1 MAETTVGTLDIK
13 RLLADAAKNAATN
26 KAARVAAKA
35 AADRVNAKNAAER
48 RIKDAAQSAS
58 TRAEALER
66 QIKADLQVIKNIT
79 QGITDY
85 SDGVPNPVALRELKG
100 YVTRYNESIAEQ
112 QRLLKESTDLSA
124 GKFDVNDRGQLVPKP
139 AQQTPPSGADA
150 AREAAAAGRAGMG
163 GYPSSALGGTPAVA
177 KVETTPEVKAGAKS
191 GDKVV
196 TNKWVQKAIIIT
208 QSGEEIAVD
217 ANGKAKDGTVPVG
230 TTKPGSAVKGAN
242 PPKPVAG
249 KLTAEQEARLGTFGS
264 KFLIEYFKTAESGK
278 YKPIYDKLVTFAI
291 QNAQPAKVEA
301 YLRDTSWYKD
311 VNERTYAVIGASA
324 LANGIKLD
332 TATRDSYRDQ
342 ILGKVKTA
350 EEIAYDI
357 RMKSIGEYQL
367 QTTKPEVARQM
378 MAGKDFATAV
388 GDYINTYTTNF
399 EMAASQFSLEDANF
413 QAIFKSSTSLG
424 DFDKKLKRSDKY
436 LSLPKVQTAI
446 SQNVAMV
453 KQKYRQY
460 GLNLTEEAAA
470 NLGKNAYLGDTTTE
484 AIDEN
489 LRQQAIKLF
498 PAFKDRILNGESVL
512 SIASPYI
519 GAVSR
524 ILEVPEGSLD
534 LEDPT
539 IRKAMMGT
547 TATTG
552 DKTTTTVK
560 PLWEFEQEL
569 FKDAR
574 WQYTS
579 NARQKLDGI
588 TLDVMGRFGVI
599 G

>member
-1 MAETTVGTLDIK
+1 MAETVGTLDINK
-13 RLLADAAKNAATN
+13 LLADAAKTAATN
-26 KAARVAAKA
+26 KAARAAAKL
-35 AADRVNAKNAAER
+35 AAER
-48 RIKDAAQSAS
+48 AKASNAIEQRVKMMAKSASDRAEGLETIIQDDLVQIKMISRNITDQGGKANAAQL
-58 TRAEALER
+58 R
-66 QIKADLQVIKNIT
+66 DLKT
-79 QGITDY
+79 
-85 SDGVPNPVALRELKG
+85 
-100 YVTRYNESIAEQ
+100 YVTRYNTSIAEQ

-124 GKFDVNDRGQLVPKP
+124 GKYDVDEKGKLIPKTP
-139 AQQTPPSGADA
+139 AAPQTPPPAGSKTGKDTDGDGIPDLTDNLPNYPNPNQATGNAGANQSTAGA
-150 AREAAAAGRAGMG
+150 AVKDKVAGAGVNGATGGATGGNTGGNTGGKTAAQIAADKAAAA
-163 GYPSSALGGTPAVA
+163 
-177 KVETTPEVKAGAKS
+177 
-191 GDKVV
+191 
-196 TNKWVQKAIIIT
+196 
-208 QSGEEIAVD
+208 
-217 ANGKAKDGTVPVG
+217 KAKADAEAA
-230 TTKPGSAVKGAN
+230 K
-242 PPKPVAG
+242 AG
-249 KLTAEQEARLGTFGS
+249 KLTPEQEAKLGTYGS
-264 KFLIEYFKTAESGK
+264 KFLIEYFKTAENGK
-278 YKPIYDKLVTFAI
+278 YKTIYDKLVGFAM
-291 QNAQPAKVEA
+291 QNATSAKVEA
-301 YLRDTSWYKD
+301 YLRDTTWYKD

-357 RMKSIGEYQL
+357 RLKSISEYQL
-367 QTTKPEVARQM
+367 ETTKPEVAKQM
-378 MAGKDFATAV
+378 MAGKDFATAAA
-388 GDYINTYTTNF
+388 DYINTYTTSF
-399 EMAASQFSLEDANF
+399 EMAASQFSLDDANF
-413 QAIFKSSTSLG
+413 QTLFKTSTSLG
-424 DFDKKLKRSDKY
+424 DFDKKLKRTDKY

-446 SQNVAMV
+446 SQNIAMV

-460 GLNLTEEAAA
+460 GLSLTDEAAS

-547 TATTG
+547 TTTTG
-552 DKTTTTVK
+552 DKTATTVK

-569 FKDAR
+569 FKDSR

-588 TLDVMGRFGVI
+588 TVDVFGRFGVI

>member
-1 MAETTVGTLDIK
+1 MAEPTGKIDLQKLI
-13 RLLADAAKNAATN
+13 ADETRR
-26 KAARVAAKA
+26 KAQAKA
-35 AADRVNAKNAAER
+35 AADNAKRIASATSAKNSTEEASKRAALSRTVQADRLEPK
-48 RIKDAAQSAS
+48 I
-58 TRAEALER
+58 TALYN
-66 QIKADLQVIKNIT
+66 QIKVDLAKVTSGNYGKDVEKSLQNLVNEYNTAIES
-79 QGITDY
+79 QQLL
-85 SDGVPNPVALRELKG
+85 LREAKDINEKKVIADSKG
-100 YVTRYNESIAEQ
+100 NVKANPNYAMPQ
-112 QRLLKESTDLSA
+112 
-124 GKFDVNDRGQLVPKP
+124 
-139 AQQTPPSGADA
+139 SGADA
-150 AREAAAAGRAGMG
+150 AREAAAAGRSGQQPTIAAGAT
-163 GYPSSALGGTPAVA
+163 PSSVVA
-177 KVETTPEVKAGAKS
+177 ASTADEAKAGAAA
-191 GDKVV
+191 GKVTPTPTTPPPKTPKTPEQV
-196 TNKWVQKAIIIT
+196 A
-208 QSGEEIAVD
+208 AD
-217 ANGKAKDGTVPVG
+217 KAKADKAAADKAKAG
-230 TTKPGSAVKGAN
+230 
-242 PPKPVAG
+242 G

-264 KFLIEYFKTAESGK
+264 KFLIEYFKTAENGK

-291 QNAQPAKVEA
+291 QNATGAKVEA
-301 YLRDTSWYKD
+301 YLRDTTWYKD

-388 GDYINTYTTNF
+388 GDYINTYTTSF
-399 EMAASQFSLEDANF
+399 ELAASQFSLEDANF
-413 QAIFKSSTSLG
+413 QALFKSSTSLG

-436 LSLPKVQTAI
+436 LSLPKVQQAI
-446 SQNVAMV
+446 SQNVTMV

-460 GLNLTEEAAA
+460 GLNLTDEAAA
-470 NLGKNAYLGDTTTE
+470 NLGKNAYLGDTTSE

-547 TATTG
+547 TTTTG
-552 DKTTTTVK
+552 DKTSTTVK

-569 FKDAR
+569 FKDSR

>member
-1 MAETTVGTLDIK
+1 MAETVGTIDINK
-13 RLLADAAKNAATN
+13 LLADAAKTAATN
-26 KAARVAAKA
+26 KAARAAAKA
-35 AADRVNAKNAAER
+35 AAARAKASNAIEQRAKAMAKSASDRAEGLERTIQDDLVQIRMISRAITDQGGKPNAA
-48 RIKDAAQSAS
+48 Q
-58 TRAEALER
+58 TR
-66 QIKADLQVIKNIT
+66 DLRTFVN
-79 QGITDY
+79 
-85 SDGVPNPVALRELKG
+85 
-100 YVTRYNESIAEQ
+100 RYNASIAEQ

-124 GKFDVNDRGQLVPKP
+124 GKYDTDAQGNLTPKTP
-139 AQQTPPSGADA
+139 TATESTAGKDSDGDGIPDLTDNMPNYPNPSQATGNAGRSSTAAGAAVKDKVSGGPQTPPVDGQKPPVAGKTPEQIAAEKAAKAKADA
-150 AREAAAAGRAGMG
+150 AAAA
-163 GYPSSALGGTPAVA
+163 
-177 KVETTPEVKAGAKS
+177 K
-191 GDKVV
+191 
-196 TNKWVQKAIIIT
+196 
-208 QSGEEIAVD
+208 
-217 ANGKAKDGTVPVG
+217 
-230 TTKPGSAVKGAN
+230 
-242 PPKPVAG
+242 AG

-291 QNAQPAKVEA
+291 QNATPAKVEA

-357 RMKSIGEYQL
+357 RMKSISEYQL

-378 MAGKDFATAV
+378 MAGKDFAVAI
-388 GDYINTYTTNF
+388 GDYINTYTTSF
-399 EMAASQFSLEDANF
+399 EMAASQFSLDDANF
-413 QAIFKSSTSLG
+413 QTIFKSSTSLG
-424 DFDKKLKRSDKY
+424 DFDKKLKRSDRY

-460 GLNLTEEAAA
+460 GLSLTDEAAA

-547 TATTG
+547 TTTTG
-552 DKTTTTVK
+552 DKTTTAVK

-569 FKDAR
+569 FKDSR

-579 NARQKLDGI
+579 NARQRLDGI
-588 TLDVMGRFGVI
+588 TIDVMGRFGVI

>member
-1 MAETTVGTLDIK
+1 ML
-13 RLLADAAKNAATN
+13 
-26 KAARVAAKA
+26 
-35 AADRVNAKNAAER
+35 
-48 RIKDAAQSAS
+48 
-58 TRAEALER
+58 
-66 QIKADLQVIKNIT
+66 
-79 QGITDY
+79 
-85 SDGVPNPVALRELKG
+85 LREAKDINEKKVIADSKG
-100 YVTRYNESIAEQ
+100 NVKANPNYAMPQ
-112 QRLLKESTDLSA
+112 
-124 GKFDVNDRGQLVPKP
+124 
-139 AQQTPPSGADA
+139 SGADA
-150 AREAAAAGRAGMG
+150 AREAAAAGRSGQQTTIAAGAT
-163 GYPSSALGGTPAVA
+163 PSSVVAASTADEAKAGVVPKVTPTQTPAP
-177 KVETTPEVKAGAKS
+177 KVPKTPEQVAADKAKADKAAADKAKAG
-191 GDKVV
+191 
-196 TNKWVQKAIIIT
+196 
-208 QSGEEIAVD
+208 
-217 ANGKAKDGTVPVG
+217 
-230 TTKPGSAVKGAN
+230 
-242 PPKPVAG
+242 G

-264 KFLIEYFKTAESGK
+264 KFLIEYFKTAENGK

-291 QNAQPAKVEA
+291 QNATGAKVEA
-301 YLRDTSWYKD
+301 YLRDTTWYKD

-388 GDYINTYTTNF
+388 GDYINTYTTSF
-399 EMAASQFSLEDANF
+399 ELAASQFSLEDANF
-413 QAIFKSSTSLG
+413 QALFKSSTSLG

-436 LSLPKVQTAI
+436 LSLPKVQQAI
-446 SQNVAMV
+446 SQNVTMV

-460 GLNLTEEAAA
+460 GLNLTDEAAA
-470 NLGKNAYLGDTTTE
+470 NLGKNAYLGDTTSE

-547 TATTG
+547 TTTTG
-552 DKTTTTVK
+552 DKTSTTVK

-569 FKDAR
+569 FKDSR

>member
-1 MAETTVGTLDIK
+1 MAEPTGKIDLQKLI
-13 RLLADAAKNAATN
+13 ADETRR
-26 KAARVAAKA
+26 KAQAKA
-35 AADRVNAKNAAER
+35 AADNAKRIAAATSAKNSTEEASKR
-48 RIKDAAQSAS
+48 AALSRTVQADRLEPKI
-58 TRAEALER
+58 TALYN
-66 QIKADLQVIKNIT
+66 QIKVELSKVTSGNYGKDVERSLQNLVNEYNTTIES
-79 QGITDY
+79 QQ
-85 SDGVPNPVALRELKG
+85 VLLREAKDINEKKVIADSKG
-100 YVTRYNESIAEQ
+100 NVKANPDYAMPQ
-112 QRLLKESTDLSA
+112 
-124 GKFDVNDRGQLVPKP
+124 
-139 AQQTPPSGADA
+139 SGADA
-150 AREAAAAGRAGMG
+150 ARDAAMAGRSGQQPTIAAGATPSSVVAASTADEAKAGVVPKVTPTPTPTPKVPKTPEQVAADKVKADKAAADKA
-163 GYPSSALGGTPAVA
+163 
-177 KVETTPEVKAGAKS
+177 KAG
-191 GDKVV
+191 
-196 TNKWVQKAIIIT
+196 
-208 QSGEEIAVD
+208 
-217 ANGKAKDGTVPVG
+217 
-230 TTKPGSAVKGAN
+230 
-242 PPKPVAG
+242 G

-264 KFLIEYFKTAESGK
+264 KFLIEYFKTAENGK

-291 QNAQPAKVEA
+291 QNATGAKVEA
-301 YLRDTSWYKD
+301 YLRDTTWYKD

-399 EMAASQFSLEDANF
+399 ELAASQFSLEDANF
-413 QAIFKSSTSLG
+413 QALFKSSTSLG
-424 DFDKKLKRSDKY
+424 DFDKKLKRTDKY
-436 LSLPKVQTAI
+436 LSLPKVQQAI
-446 SQNVAMV
+446 SQNITMV

-460 GLNLTEEAAA
+460 GLNLTDEAAA

-547 TATTG
+547 TTTTG
-552 DKTTTTVK
+552 DKTSTTVK
-560 PLWEFEQEL
+560 PLWEFEPEL
-569 FKDAR
+569 FKDSR

-588 TLDVMGRFGVI
+588 AIDVMGRFGVI

>member
-1 MAETTVGTLDIK
+1 MAETVGTIDIQK
-13 RLLADAAKNAATN
+13 LLADAAKNAATN
-26 KAARVAAKA
+26 KAARAAAKSAAERAKA
-35 AADRVNAKNAAER
+35 ANAIEQRVKTMAKSASYRAELLERTIQDDLMMIKMISRAITDQGGKPNAA
-48 RIKDAAQSAS
+48 Q
-58 TRAEALER
+58 TR
-66 QIKADLQVIKNIT
+66 DLRTFVN
-79 QGITDY
+79 
-85 SDGVPNPVALRELKG
+85 
-100 YVTRYNESIAEQ
+100 RYNTSITEQ

-124 GKFDVNDRGQLVPKP
+124 GKYDVDSQGKLTPKP
-139 AQQTPPSGADA
+139 AKITPSAVDIA
-150 AREAAAAGRAGMG
+150 KDKAAAGRGSKVDEVDTAARAVDIAKDKAAAGRG
-163 GYPSSALGGTPAVA
+163 SKVDEVDTGKVTPNSANPEKVA
-177 KVETTPEVKAGAKS
+177 ADKAKADKAAADKAKAG
-191 GDKVV
+191 
-196 TNKWVQKAIIIT
+196 
-208 QSGEEIAVD
+208 
-217 ANGKAKDGTVPVG
+217 
-230 TTKPGSAVKGAN
+230 
-242 PPKPVAG
+242 G
-249 KLTAEQEARLGTFGS
+249 KLTAEQESRLGTFGS
-264 KFLIEYFKTAESGK
+264 KFLIEYFKTAENGK

-301 YLRDTSWYKD
+301 YLRDTAWYKD

-332 TATRDSYRDQ
+332 TATRDNYRDQ
-342 ILGKVKTA
+342 ILGKVKSQ

-357 RMKSIGEYQL
+357 RMKSISEYQL
-367 QTTKPEVARQM
+367 LTTKPEVAKQM
-378 MAGKDFATAV
+378 MAGKDFAVAV
-388 GDYINTYTTNF
+388 GDYIQAYTTSF
-399 EMAASQFSLEDANF
+399 EMAASQFSLDDANF
-413 QAIFKSSTSLG
+413 QTIFKSSTSLG
-424 DFDKKLKRSDKY
+424 DFDKKIKRSDKY
-436 LSLPKVQTAI
+436 LSLPKVQQAI
-446 SQNVAMV
+446 SQNVTMV

-460 GLNLTEEAAA
+460 GLNLTDEAAQ

-547 TATTG
+547 TTTTG
-552 DKTTTTVK
+552 DKTATTVK

-569 FKDAR
+569 FKDSR

-579 NARQKLDGI
+579 NARQRLDGI

>member
-1 MAETTVGTLDIK
+1 MAKSASDRAEGLERIIQDDLVQIK
-13 RLLADAAKNAATN
+13 MISRAITDQGGKPNAAQ
-26 KAARVAAKA
+26 AR
-35 AADRVNAKNAAER
+35 DLRTFVN
-48 RIKDAAQSAS
+48 
-58 TRAEALER
+58 
-66 QIKADLQVIKNIT
+66 
-79 QGITDY
+79 
-85 SDGVPNPVALRELKG
+85 
-100 YVTRYNESIAEQ
+100 RYNTSIAEQ

-124 GKFDVNDRGQLVPKP
+124 GKYDVDAQGKLTPKP
-139 AQQTPPSGADA
+139 TKLTPSGADT
-150 AREAAAAGRAGMG
+150 ARMG
-163 GYPSSALGGTPAVA
+163 GYASSALGGGTPPSSVVA
-177 KVETTPEVKAGAKS
+177 ATTADEAKAGVKP
-191 GDKVV
+191 KV
-196 TNKWVQKAIIIT
+196 TPTPTPTPSSTKWTQKAVIVT

-217 ANGKAKDGTVPVG
+217 ANGKAKDGSVPVG
-230 TTKPGSAVKGAN
+230 TTKPGSVVKGS
-242 PPKPVAG
+242 PTPKPVAG
-249 KLTAEQEARLGTFGS
+249 KLTAEQEAKLGTYGS
-264 KFLIEYFKTAESGK
+264 KFLIEYFKTAENGK

-291 QNAQPAKVEA
+291 QNAQGAKVEA

-378 MAGKDFATAV
+378 MAGKDFAVAI
-388 GDYINTYTTNF
+388 GDYINTYTTSF
-399 EMAASQFSLEDANF
+399 EMAASQFSLDDANF
-413 QAIFKSSTSLG
+413 QTIFKSSTSLG
-424 DFDKKLKRSDKY
+424 DFDKKLKRTDKY

-446 SQNVAMV
+446 SQNIAMV

-460 GLNLTEEAAA
+460 GLNLTDEAAS

-547 TATTG
+547 TTTTG
-552 DKTTTTVK
+552 DKTSTTVK

-569 FKDAR
+569 FKDSR

>member
-1 MAETTVGTLDIK
+1 MAETVGTIDINK
-13 RLLADAAKNAATN
+13 LLADAAKTAATN
-26 KAARVAAKA
+26 KAARAAAKA
-35 AADRVNAKNAAER
+35 AADRAKASNAIEQRVKAMAKSASDRAEGLERTIQDDLVQIKMISRAITDQGGKPNAA
-48 RIKDAAQSAS
+48 Q
-58 TRAEALER
+58 TR
-66 QIKADLQVIKNIT
+66 DLRTFVN
-79 QGITDY
+79 
-85 SDGVPNPVALRELKG
+85 
-100 YVTRYNESIAEQ
+100 RYNSSIAEQ

-124 GKFDVNDRGQLVPKP
+124 GKYDVDAQGKLTPKP
-139 AQQTPPSGADA
+139 VRTPS
-150 AREAAAAGRAGMG
+150 G
-163 GYPSSALGGTPAVA
+163 GYPSSALGAGATPPASEQSTTVVSDVKKGAVTA
-177 KVETTPEVKAGAKS
+177 DQAKAGAD
-191 GDKVV
+191 GGKVTPTPV
-196 TNKWVQKAIIIT
+196 TPTPKTPKTPEQ
-208 QSGEEIAVD
+208 IAAD
-217 ANGKAKDGTVPVG
+217 KAKADKAAADKAKAG
-230 TTKPGSAVKGAN
+230 
-242 PPKPVAG
+242 G
-249 KLTAEQEARLGTFGS
+249 KLTPEQEARLGTFGS

-301 YLRDTSWYKD
+301 YLRDTAWYKD

-357 RMKSIGEYQL
+357 RMKSISEYQL
-367 QTTKPEVARQM
+367 LTTKPEVAKQM
-378 MAGKDFATAV
+378 MAGKDFALAV
-388 GDYINTYTTNF
+388 GDYIQAYTTSF
-399 EMAASQFSLEDANF
+399 EMAASQFSLDDANF
-413 QAIFKSSTSLG
+413 QTIFKSSTSLG
-424 DFDKKLKRSDKY
+424 DFDKKIKRSDKY
-436 LSLPKVQTAI
+436 LSLPKVQQAI

-460 GLNLTEEAAA
+460 GLNLTAEAAQ

-489 LRQQAIKLF
+489 LRQQAVKLF

-547 TATTG
+547 TTTTG

-569 FKDAR
+569 FKDSR

-588 TLDVMGRFGVI
+588 TIDVMGRFGVI

>member
-1 MAETTVGTLDIK
+1 MAETVGTIDINK
-13 RLLADAAKNAATN
+13 LLADAAKTAATN
-26 KAARVAAKA
+26 KAARAAAKA
-35 AADRVNAKNAAER
+35 AANAAKASNAIEQRVKAMAKSASDRAEGLER
-48 RIKDAAQSAS
+48 TIQDDLVQIKMISRAITDQGGKPNAAQ
-58 TRAEALER
+58 TR
-66 QIKADLQVIKNIT
+66 DLRTFVN
-79 QGITDY
+79 
-85 SDGVPNPVALRELKG
+85 
-100 YVTRYNESIAEQ
+100 RYNSSIAEQ

-124 GKFDVNDRGQLVPKP
+124 GKYDVDAQGKLTPKP
-139 AQQTPPSGADA
+139 TKVPPSGADA
-150 AREAAAAGRAGMG
+150 AKDKAAAGRGPIVTGVDTAAG
-163 GYPSSALGGTPAVA
+163 AGTADEA
-177 KVETTPEVKAGAKS
+177 KAGVTP
-191 GDKVV
+191 KV
-196 TNKWVQKAIIIT
+196 TPTPTPTPK
-208 QSGEEIAVD
+208 
-217 ANGKAKDGTVPVG
+217 P
-230 TTKPGSAVKGAN
+230 TKPGVT
-242 PPKPVAG
+242 PTPDKPTKPTPDKPTG
-249 KLTAEQEARLGTFGS
+249 KLTPEQEARLGTFGS

-301 YLRDTSWYKD
+301 YLRDTAWYKD

-357 RMKSIGEYQL
+357 RMKSISEYQL
-367 QTTKPEVARQM
+367 LTTKPEVAKQM
-378 MAGKDFATAV
+378 MAGKDFALAV
-388 GDYINTYTTNF
+388 GDYIQAYTTSF
-399 EMAASQFSLEDANF
+399 EMAASQFSLDDANF
-413 QAIFKSSTSLG
+413 QTIFKSSTSLG
-424 DFDKKLKRSDKY
+424 DFDKKIKRSDKY
-436 LSLPKVQTAI
+436 LSLPKVQQAI
-446 SQNVAMV
+446 SQNVTMV

-460 GLNLTEEAAA
+460 GLNLTDEAAQ

-489 LRQQAIKLF
+489 LRQQAVKLF

-547 TATTG
+547 TTTAG

-569 FKDAR
+569 FKDSR

-588 TLDVMGRFGVI
+588 TIDVMGRFGVI

>member
-1 MAETTVGTLDIK
+1 MAETVGTIDINK
-13 RLLADAAKNAATN
+13 LLADAAQTAATN
-26 KAARVAAKA
+26 KAARAAAKA
-35 AADRVNAKNAAER
+35 AADRAKASNAIEQRVKAMAKSASDRAEMLERTIQDDLTQIKMISRAITDQGGKPNAA
-48 RIKDAAQSAS
+48 Q
-58 TRAEALER
+58 TR
-66 QIKADLQVIKNIT
+66 DLRTFVN
-79 QGITDY
+79 
-85 SDGVPNPVALRELKG
+85 
-100 YVTRYNESIAEQ
+100 RYNTSIAEQ

-124 GKFDVNDRGQLVPKP
+124 GKYDVDAQGKLKPKTPKGTTVVDSDGDGIPNDTDPEP
-139 AQQTPPSGADA
+139 YTAQGSASQASVASNAAKGSTVAADA
-150 AREAAAAGRAGMG
+150 AKNKVGVDNKKPPVVGEKPPAAGKTPEQIAADKAAKAKADAAAA
-163 GYPSSALGGTPAVA
+163 A
-177 KVETTPEVKAGAKS
+177 K
-191 GDKVV
+191 
-196 TNKWVQKAIIIT
+196 
-208 QSGEEIAVD
+208 
-217 ANGKAKDGTVPVG
+217 
-230 TTKPGSAVKGAN
+230 
-242 PPKPVAG
+242 AG
-249 KLTAEQEARLGTFGS
+249 KLTPEQEARLGTFGS

-301 YLRDTSWYKD
+301 YLRDTAWYKD

-378 MAGKDFATAV
+378 MAGKDFAVAI
-388 GDYINTYTTNF
+388 GDYINTYTTSF
-399 EMAASQFSLEDANF
+399 EMAASQFSLDDANF
-413 QAIFKSSTSLG
+413 QTIFKSSTSLG
-424 DFDKKLKRSDKY
+424 DFDKKLKRTDQY

-446 SQNVAMV
+446 SQNIAMV

-460 GLNLTEEAAA
+460 GLSLTDEAAS

-547 TATTG
+547 TTTTG
-552 DKTTTTVK
+552 DKTSTTVK

-569 FKDAR
+569 FKDSR

-579 NARQKLDGI
+579 NARQRLDGI